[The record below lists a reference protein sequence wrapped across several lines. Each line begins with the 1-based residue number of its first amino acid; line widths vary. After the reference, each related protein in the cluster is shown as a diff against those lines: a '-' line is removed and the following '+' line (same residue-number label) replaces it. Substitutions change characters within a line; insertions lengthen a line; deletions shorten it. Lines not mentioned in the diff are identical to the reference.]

1 MTFEVAA
8 NEGSLVATFVLPL
21 MRRPKIK
28 TKNTKLLMRVIS
40 GDFIKSPL
48 MRREKIKTR
57 KYKGH

>member
-8 NEGSLVATFVLPL
+8 NEGSLAVTFVLPL

-40 GDFIKSPL
+40 GDL